1 MIHLRAVSPPQT
13 TERLVDAFKT
23 NVAVLNLV
31 VFPNA
36 SSGPIGD
43 VMEMDVLNSGANGVI
58 QQLQEAGVEDN
69 GSVVLEPVGAV
80 LSQAAETA
88 ERGQSRFQSFTPIW
102 ALVDAQIRANGLY
115 PPSWY
120 GLLVI
125 AGVIG
130 AVGILT
136 NSQILVVAAMVVG
149 PEYGAITSVA
159 QAGVRRDVSTLR
171 RGVLALAVGFFAAII
186 ASLALG
192 SFVRATGITP
202 RAFEL
207 GVRPV
212 SNLINTPDLFSVIV
226 AVLAGIVGIISM
238 TESRASTLI
247 GVFVSVTTIPAASD
261 IGVSTAYGLW
271 HEAWGSLLQLLLNV
285 STLVVVG
292 MIMLVAQ
299 RHVWDRATPIQR

>member
-1 MIHLRAVSPPQT
+1 M
-13 TERLVDAFKT
+13 
-23 NVAVLNLV
+23 
-31 VFPNA
+31 
-36 SSGPIGD
+36 GD
-43 VMEMDVLNSGANGVI
+43 VMEMDVLNGGANGVI
-58 QQLQEAGVEDN
+58 QQLRDAGIEET
-69 GSVVLEPVGAV
+69 GSLVFEPVSAV
-80 LSQAAETA
+80 LSQAAVIA
-88 ERGQSRFQSFTPIW
+88 ERNQSRFQTFTPIW

-159 QAGVRRDVSTLR
+159 QSGVRHDMQTVR
-171 RGVLALAVGFFAAII
+171 RGLLALAYGFFAAII
-186 ASLALG
+186 ASLLLG
-192 SFVRATGITP
+192 LAIRAAGVTP

-212 SNLINTPDLFSVIV
+212 SNLINTPDVFSVIV
-226 AVLAGIVGIISM
+226 AILAGIVGIISL

-261 IGVSTAYGLW
+261 IGVSTSYGLW
-271 HEAWGSLLQLLLNV
+271 HEAWGSLIQLLLNV
-285 STLVVVG
+285 SILVVVG

-299 RHVWDRATPIQR
+299 KRVWDRVTPNQR